1 MDMDM
6 EVDLDINNYDLVSLL
21 TLFKMPLQFDETDMR
36 KAKKIVLATHPDKS
50 RLDKKYFLFFSKA
63 YKLLLE
69 IHQFKTKSTNRNVN
83 EYSQVE
89 YREDHDNAKQ
99 MLVNKLTT
107 NKDFLK
113 TFNALFDENYVNQE
127 NDGYGEWLESNEDI
141 NGDSKEQFSIVK
153 TQSRA
158 LTVNQEVEGI
168 SYYSGNVLGEIN
180 NNYGSNQYEDL
191 KHAYT
196 NGLVLGVDESDF
208 KEGANTL
215 DELRQERASQQ
226 IEPYSKQE
234 AEEKMMHS
242 KQSKDIQDTQRAYRI
257 AQQQDK
263 IQKGVDSFWGSILR
277 ISNNK

>member
-1 MDMDM
+1 MDMHM

-21 TLFKMPLQFDETDMR
+21 TLFKMPLHFTESDMR

-50 RLDKKYFLFFSKA
+50 HLDKKYFLFFSKA

-83 EYSQVE
+83 EYSQME
-89 YREDHDNAKQ
+89 YREDNDNAKQ
-99 MLVNKLTT
+99 LLVNKLTT

-113 TFNALFDENYVNQE
+113 NFNALFDENYISQE

-141 NGDSKEQFSIVK
+141 NGDSKEQFTIVK
-153 TQSRA
+153 TQCRA

-168 SYYSGNVLGEIN
+168 SYYSGNVLGETN

-196 NGLVLGVDESDF
+196 NGLVLGVDESDY
-208 KEGANTL
+208 KQGASSL
-215 DELRQERASQQ
+215 DELRQERAKQQ

-234 AEEKMMHS
+234 SEEKMMHS
-242 KQSKDIQDTQRAYRI
+242 KQTKDIQDTQRAYRI

>member
-208 KEGANTL
+208 KQGANTL

>member
-50 RLDKKYFLFFSKA
+50 HLDKKYFLFFSKA

-113 TFNALFDENYVNQE
+113 TFNALFDENYVNEE

-168 SYYSGNVLGEIN
+168 SYYSGNVLGETN

-208 KEGANTL
+208 KQGANTL
-215 DELRQERASQQ
+215 DELRQERANQQ

-234 AEEKMMHS
+234 AEDKMMHS